1 MRSLLKFITI
11 GLFIILFQNLSAQE
25 QIINNNALRFGTGE
39 EASVNSMGNLKQPFY
54 FSTLLSAWRQLTY
67 SNYALDMV
75 YAVDGDG
82 TNEWNTNGSRV
93 INPVMTNQT
102 FDASNFTI
110 TSGTTGYGTL
120 IVRGDITINGT
131 ILSIENKY
139 EVGNNQKY
147 IKTTT
152 RITNNTA
159 SPINN
164 LRFWIGTRDDYIGRA
179 DEIKKERGNIVNG
192 VFSQITNMSE
202 RALAL
207 RCSANSEGVLFYT
220 NSSKGNVISAENY
233 SGSNG
238 LLKNFDNVS
247 TLDPTTSIIDQT
259 TDGGYG
265 FYVRLNDLAPGEN
278 DDFVW
283 YYAASAESEL
293 PSIVNDISSTS
304 ISVNSISATTATL
317 NTLSNSDGTGHY
329 IVVPRNA
336 TAPTMAQIVAGI
348 DYAGVTIINSGSE
361 ALTANIN
368 KAFNIVGLVPATNYD
383 VYFVAENVTHEFSEI
398 ETSHFITADATPN
411 LTTQAV
417 TDIGTYTANAHG
429 TISNLGISNP
439 TAYGVCW
446 NSTGAPT
453 ILNSKVDNGT
463 VSLTGPFI
471 AAMTGLTANTTYY
484 VRAFATNTAGTS
496 YGEEVT
502 FTTPDV
508 TPNIS
513 YVTPQTYVVNI
524 PITALT
530 PTNTGGAAVV
540 IASPQV
546 STFAGSVSGGSADG
560 SGAAASFRAPAFL
573 AMDAAGNIYVSD
585 LVNNM
590 IRKITPGGNVTTLA
604 NASTGL
610 NQPAGIAV
618 DPTGNVYVAD
628 NQKIRKITPTG
639 VISTLAGSDSGE
651 RGNADG
657 VGTAARFNNPVGLA
671 LDVAGNLYVADM
683 RNYMIR
689 KITPGGEVST
699 FAGNGTRGSANGNGS
714 LASFDEPASIVI
726 DASGNMYITDSGNN
740 SIRKINL
747 AGDVTTLAGSGARG
761 ANNGAGTAASFNQPF
776 GITVD
781 ASGNVYVA
789 DTYNNLIR
797 KINLAGNVSTFAG
810 SGNEGADNGAG
821 EIASFLTPYGVTV
834 DTSGNLYVADLGNN
848 LIRKITQSAYTISP
862 ALPAGLSLDGA
873 TGTISGIP
881 TVVSAA
887 IIYTVATSNSGGSST
902 ATISLAVKNPQTI
915 TFDALAAKT
924 YGDATF
930 DLAATSTSG
939 LAVSYSSDNTAVAT
953 VSGSTVSIVGAG
965 TANIT
970 ASQVGD
976 ATYVAADNVIKQ
988 LTVNKKALTVTA
1000 TGDTKTYDGTTV
1012 SKVNPTVETL
1022 ATGDEINVAPTQAFD
1037 NASVGTT
1044 HVLTVSGLTIKKGS
1058 TDVTGNYTIS
1068 YATATGTINKKA
1080 VTVTATGDSKTY
1092 DGTTVSK
1099 VTPAVEPLVAGDEI
1113 NTAPTQAFDNAS
1125 VGTTHALTASGL
1137 TIKNGSTNVTDNYE
1151 LSYATA
1157 TGTINK
1163 KAVTVTATGDS
1174 KTYDGTTVSK
1184 VTPAVE
1190 PLVAGDEINT
1200 APTQAFDNA
1209 AIGTTRVLT
1218 ASGLTIKKA
1227 STDVTGNYDISYATA
1242 TGTIN
1247 KKVVTVTATAD
1258 TKTYDGTTDSKV
1270 NPTVE
1275 TLAAGDE
1282 INTAPTQA
1290 FDNIAVGTTHVLTAT
1305 GLTIKNGSTDVTG
1318 NYDIRNVSANG
1329 SITAIPLTMTAPTVT
1344 LSKVYDGNKVATITT
1359 IGTLSGML
1367 ASDASNVTVTAVAS
1381 YDNATIGTNKTIT
1394 VVYTLGGSA
1403 AGNYSA
1409 PADYLATGAEIS
1421 SGTITLEPLS
1431 NPTQDPNSTGLIL
1444 SYSVVTGGP
1453 TQYQITFEAAA
1464 LAVGIQNVSYTALA
1478 TTNSDGTI
1486 TIIVPEGT
1494 KPGKYKGTLQMRND
1508 SGVESTAYDFVMTVN
1523 IPTEYIAVK
1532 YNRVLVLDNSTRMF
1546 STYQWYKDGV
1556 AIEGATKQFYR
1567 DPKGL
1572 VGTYTVQATTTD
1584 GEILYSYP
1592 KVLNIPLA
1600 LKVTVYPTMVKAS
1613 QTCTVEITDEDMELN
1628 LTGAELSV
1636 YSTQGIRVYH
1646 STKVENLNTIKLPIM
1661 DGVYSGRVTTA
1672 DGQSFLFKVIVA
1684 N

>member
-1113 NTAPTQAFDNAS
+1113 NTAPTQAFDNA
-1125 VGTTHALTASGL
+1125 
-1137 TIKNGSTNVTDNYE
+1137 
-1151 LSYATA
+1151 
-1157 TGTINK
+1157 
-1163 KAVTVTATGDS
+1163 
-1174 KTYDGTTVSK
+1174 
-1184 VTPAVE
+1184 
-1190 PLVAGDEINT
+1190 
-1200 APTQAFDNA
+1200 